1 MTKDQ
6 LHKLQELLS
15 QSANLHVKSVEI
27 EQESAKLNQELTI
40 FCADC
45 RLEFETQDGKHSYF
59 RVSGDNILYPTCWPA
74 PETKKAAPPKEDAV
88 NQNHQG
94 KNNDGANEKAVFEKS
109 LIEEIK
115 EMLIEIQISGSLRT
129 RKNGLFELRTVRFGS
144 VYGRTKEEL
153 QEKLQQKLR
162 EEKSHVKRAPQ
173 RKKKNKCIALSKFFT
188 ESYFPYKKADGL
200 AERTLKGI
208 RYNYSF
214 IVKSGFDK
222 ALNEYTSLEIT
233 NFLYSIPH
241 TRKRQIIQGWLN
253 NLFTYA
259 QTLGVI
265 EKNPCSCIA
274 PTKHD
279 GVEGTSFS
287 FEEQKRFFIDLRD
300 DLKTPYIRK
309 CYLIFV
315 YLTGTR
321 RNEALDLTTD
331 DVQRVLHIN
340 GTKTDGSDRYIPLF
354 SLVEKLLKSIT
365 PKAVRYFPFTEKIAD
380 ATFKKYGKSHKLHD
394 LRHTFGT
401 IQICVNKLD
410 VKTVSLYMG
419 HSNVQTTLKTYTH
432 PEQLNREIFLDG
444 SLTEDEKN
452 EHLRQ
457 EYAEILGLIETILS

>member
-1 MTKDQ
+1 MTEKEI
-6 LHKLQELLS
+6 QEVCYIVALLDEATERINALIGA
-15 QSANLHVKSVEI
+15 ANARNAVAEYRRSLFTFVQTEKSTSPGE
-27 EQESAKLNQELTI
+27 
-40 FCADC
+40 
-45 RLEFETQDGKHSYF
+45 
-59 RVSGDNILYPTCWPA
+59 VSTDPIP
-74 PETKKAAPPKEDAV
+74 
-88 NQNHQG
+88 QG
-94 KNNDGANEKAVFEKS
+94 KNNDDVNEKVISEKS

-144 VYGRTKEEL
+144 VYGRSKEEL
-153 QEKLQQKLR
+153 QKKLQQKVR
-162 EEKSHVKRAPQ
+162 EEKSHVKRAPK

-208 RYNYSF
+208 GYNYSF

-222 ALNEYTSLEIT
+222 ALNEYTSLDIT

-265 EKNPCSCIA
+265 EKNPCACIA

-287 FEEQKRFFIDLRD
+287 FAEQKDFFTNLLADSQTL
-300 DLKTPYIRK
+300 YVRK

-315 YLTGTR
+315 YLTGAR
-321 RNEALDLTTD
+321 RNEALDLTSE
-331 DVQRVLHIN
+331 DVQKVLHIN

-354 SLVEKLLKSIT
+354 PLVEKLLKTLT
-365 PKAVRYFPFTEKIAD
+365 PKNGKYFPLSAKIAD
-380 ATFKKYGKSHKLHD
+380 ETFKKYGKSHKLHD

-432 PEQLNREIFLDG
+432 PEQLDREIFLDG

-457 EYAEILGLIETILS
+457 EYAEILGLIENFLL

>member
-1 MTKDQ
+1 
-6 LHKLQELLS
+6 
-15 QSANLHVKSVEI
+15 
-27 EQESAKLNQELTI
+27 
-40 FCADC
+40 
-45 RLEFETQDGKHSYF
+45 
-59 RVSGDNILYPTCWPA
+59 
-74 PETKKAAPPKEDAV
+74 
-88 NQNHQG
+88 
-94 KNNDGANEKAVFEKS
+94 
-109 LIEEIK
+109 
-115 EMLIEIQISGSLRT
+115 MLIEIQISGSLRT

-188 ESYFPYKKADGL
+188 ENYYPYKKADNL
-200 AERTLKGI
+200 AENTLEGI

-222 ALNEYTSLEIT
+222 PLNEYTSLDIT

-259 QTLGVI
+259 MTLGVI
-265 EKNPCSCIA
+265 EKNPCACIA
-274 PTKHD
+274 PTKH
-279 GVEGTSFS
+279 ETTAGTSLS
-287 FEEQKRFFIDLRD
+287 FEEQKEFFKNLLSDPKI
-300 DLKTPYIRK
+300 PYVQK
-309 CYLIFV
+309 CYLIYV

-321 RNEALDLTTD
+321 RNEALSLMEN
-331 DVQRVLHIN
+331 DVQKILHIN

-354 SLVEKLLKSIT
+354 PLVEQLLKTLT
-365 PKAVRYFPFTEKIAD
+365 PKNGKYFPLSEKIAD
-380 ATFKKYGKSHKLHD
+380 ETFKKYGKSHKLHD

-410 VKTVSLYMG
+410 AKTVSLYMG
-419 HSNVQTTLKTYTH
+419 HSNVQTTLKIYTH

-444 SLTEDEKN
+444 NLTEDEKN

-457 EYAEILGLIETILS
+457 EYAEILGLIEAFLS